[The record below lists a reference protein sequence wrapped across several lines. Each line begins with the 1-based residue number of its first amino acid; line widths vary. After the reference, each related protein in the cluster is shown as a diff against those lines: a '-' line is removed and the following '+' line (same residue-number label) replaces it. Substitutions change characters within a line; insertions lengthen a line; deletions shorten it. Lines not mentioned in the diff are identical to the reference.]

1 MKKRNLG
8 ISAIF
13 FVAFVLW
20 TVAVCL
26 FDVKPVGP
34 ENSAVG
40 FSALNAMFHS
50 FTGEHLWLYDISD
63 LLSIIPLLSVAGFAF
78 LGLWQLIKRK
88 SLLKVDKDI
97 IALGVYYIVVIALF
111 LFFEVVV
118 INYRPMLIEGV
129 LEASYPSSTT
139 LLCLTVMPSVII
151 GLKDR
156 IKNKKFAILLNTVII
171 LFTAFMVIA
180 RIISGVHW
188 ITDIIGG
195 AFLSAALVILLY
207 EVASALKKD

>member
-1 MKKRNLG
+1 MITLET
-8 ISAIF
+8 I
-13 FVAFVLW
+13 
-20 TVAVCL
+20 
-26 FDVKPVGP
+26 
-34 ENSAVG
+34 
-40 FSALNAMFHS
+40 
-50 FTGEHLWLYDISD
+50 
-63 LLSIIPLLSVAGFAF
+63 
-78 LGLWQLIKRK
+78 
-88 SLLKVDKDI
+88 
-97 IALGVYYIVVIALF
+97 YYIVVIALF

-195 AFLSAALVILLY
+195 MLLSTALVVLLN
-207 EVASALKKD
+207 EVTKKLKN